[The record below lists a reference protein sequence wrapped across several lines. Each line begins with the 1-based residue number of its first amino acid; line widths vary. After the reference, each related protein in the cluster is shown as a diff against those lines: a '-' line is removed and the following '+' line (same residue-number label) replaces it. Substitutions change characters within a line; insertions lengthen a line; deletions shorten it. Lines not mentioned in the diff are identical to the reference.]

1 MRGVDHTGLLFRFAK
16 LFYSVENYGNFP
28 DIALALPT
36 LTVCGQ
42 CRGAWVG
49 PEWPGP
55 GSNSLSSQAF
65 AYMELISV
73 SQQSKLQLGSY

>member
-36 LTVCGQ
+36 LSDSVWPMH
-42 CRGAWVG
+42 RGLGGSGVAW
-49 PEWPGP
+49 PR
-55 GSNSLSSQAF
+55 
-65 AYMELISV
+65 
-73 SQQSKLQLGSY
+73 K